1 MGRFRRTG
9 SSSGPCQDPD
19 GLDPGLCIEPPA
31 GNRTDR
37 PTHFESYHGSCTWE
51 CSPLPIDSG
60 SALVRPYPLI
70 GQRRLC
76 PRRPVSPRR
85 LSEGDR
91 HAQAENSLTIGGDS
105 AGSRRR
111 WTRPRGRFAV
121 THRRG
126 YRGTRS
132 LWPYWHSEVAAVGA
146 PVGNRRRKRR
156 SPGVTWASGRSRRS
170 GSNRRPTHYESAAR
184 RWCTAW
190 SSCATWCPGPPSS
203 ADDRRFGCS
212 AFSRWWWPSSTS
224 IASTKLQPNRSRIKT
239 RAWMFRPAR
248 IDFQDP
254 GC

>member
-70 GQRRLC
+70 GQ
-76 PRRPVSPRR
+76 
-85 LSEGDR
+85 
-91 HAQAENSLTIGGDS
+91 
-105 AGSRRR
+105 
-111 WTRPRGRFAV
+111 RPRGRFAV